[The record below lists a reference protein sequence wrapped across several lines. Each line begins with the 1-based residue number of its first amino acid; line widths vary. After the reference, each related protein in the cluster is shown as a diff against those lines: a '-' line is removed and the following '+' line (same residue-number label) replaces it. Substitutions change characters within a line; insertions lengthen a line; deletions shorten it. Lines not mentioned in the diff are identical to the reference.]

1 MDNLFNH
8 LKGTN
13 NEEEREAK
21 VKEIMS
27 IDTDK
32 FLYNILASDNLKL
45 YDPDKN
51 NIEDVDNATLK
62 DIQDII
68 DSLDKDILES
78 KKNLCISTVLLD
90 NLKYNIIDIEQRMGD
105 EEEDDSTAE
114 AFNNVLFSSKESLIT
129 VNEEIQ
135 QIIMDIATMQSTAAS
150 LKLLMNKRA
159 ESKVDLDV

>member
-1 MDNLFNH
+1 MDNLFNN